1 METMRAVPSVKVD
14 KFQTALR
21 TEVERHGN
29 GVTTMLTIRSIA
41 VGLSAAL
48 AVIVFPLVATETA
61 GASPNAP
68 VSANVGPMGM
78 SDYPWGP

>member
-1 METMRAVPSVKVD
+1 MVD

-21 TEVERHGN
+21 AEVERHEN
-29 GVTTMLTIRSIA
+29 GVATMFTVRSIA
-41 VGLSAAL
+41 VALSAAL

-61 GASPNAP
+61 SASPSTPA
-68 VSANVGPMGM
+68 SANVGPMGM